1 MKYLGRIVLVV
12 FLALAP
18 ALAYPFGLKTH
29 IWIGK
34 ALLAEVQSSCRVS
47 VQTVPVSINPQVC
60 QSIREH
66 PGAFL
71 AGVLGPDAY
80 PDVITGQVTTHPGI
94 PGDWQTADWLVHLY
108 SRAETGPRLAFAA
121 GYLVHAA
128 GDVFAHTYVNAYSGD
143 IFILGDER
151 AVERRHFV
159 LEKYIDARLPGYSF
173 TTGSLNPPAEWLRD
187 KLIHNSDAERNSAKS
202 GLAMHV
208 AAMNSLYVSVVDLA
222 KQLDQIERDGGR
234 LLADIVVTVAEAQAK
249 VATGEFQLK
258 IARETLNANEQKL
271 KAEQAVF
278 DAAEKAFQ
286 DAIKALE
293 DKKNLINQRALEA
306 KLAREAA
313 QTAKDVG
320 TQAIEAT
327 KKIQNDIVS
336 AQQHLANT
344 PAKVSKEICENHKNK
359 VCDAVCL
366 GGLNPFCKDV
376 CKEVTKQVCRTV
388 EQVNDVYTGLTN
400 KISGLQT
407 SLNDARARAEKAALD
422 VTTQTAIEAS
432 KLQEKA
438 AAEALAAGLEAAK
451 LAAEAEF
458 RLHRAMLDVELKAT
472 QEARKK
478 ADDAANE
485 LAKLRNQLIDAQAIK
500 DAITDLIARSDI
512 LSGLAKNWG
521 HGMDLA
527 GKEFIL
533 AGTRI
538 ADGMLAGKSHFVS
551 SYLDWWK
558 CYGHAYGGIP
568 VQFGQA
574 TCAYEDFVGR
584 VEAEAN
590 KIVQRTLPPP
600 FGDLYGR
607 FLQIKVDIKNE
618 LKQRTSD
625 AVLHI
630 AKLAA
635 PDPVTGD
642 FIDLLARPDHATKQ
656 KLNEVFGTS
665 AGAGGKPLLAF
676 QKVSDLVDSD
686 ISLEGDNLNP
696 EKFYALKNAVT
707 LSKLALADIR
717 SIKGLIW
724 VLGGD
729 PDLLQDPSSTE
740 RKSILFDMVR
750 SIDGNHQW
758 QPYGL
763 PYPSASG
770 ADPRPKDPL
779 ARRYGYGPRQERPG
793 FILFVEPSLR
803 KEVFLRIFE
812 GPVSGSLAK
821 HLSGYPFPECLRNP
835 FPVSFLPDGSGRA
848 ADSGC
853 TDGSVEDVSGSMF
866 EWLRRGI
873 NRIRLN
879 PYDPF

>member
-1 MKYLGRIVLVV
+1 MNNLRCIVVAAMLGL
-12 FLALAP
+12 FP

-29 IWIGK
+29 VWI
-34 ALLAEVQSSCRVS
+34 AENLLAEVQSSCRVS
-47 VQTVPVSINPQVC
+47 IREVPISINSQVC
-60 QSIREH
+60 QSIRDH
-66 PGAFL
+66 PGAFV

-108 SRAETGPRLAFAA
+108 SSAEAGPKLAFAA

-128 GDVFAHTYVNAYSGD
+128 GDVFAHTYVNAYAGD

-159 LEKYIDARLPGYSF
+159 LEKYIDTRLPGYSF
-173 TTGSLNPPAEWLRD
+173 APGSLTPPAEWLRD
-187 KLIHNSDAERNSAKS
+187 KLIHDGDAARNSAKS
-202 GLAMHV
+202 GLALHV

-234 LLADIVVTVAEAQAK
+234 LLAEIVVTVAESQAK
-249 VATGEFQLK
+249 VATGEVQLK
-258 IARETLNANEQKL
+258 IVRETLSANEQKL
-271 KAEQAVF
+271 EAEQALF
-278 DAAEKAFQ
+278 DTAEKAFK

-293 DKKNLINQRALEA
+293 DNKNLINQRAMEA
-306 KLAREAA
+306 QLARQAA

-320 TQAIEAT
+320 IQASEAA
-327 KKIQNDIVS
+327 KNIQNQIAS
-336 AQQHLANT
+336 AQRELANT
-344 PAKVSKEICENHKNK
+344 PAKVTKEICENQKDK
-359 VCDAVCL
+359 VCEAICL

-376 CKEVTKQVCRTV
+376 CKEVTKQACRTI

-400 KISGLQT
+400 AVSGLQT
-407 SLNDARARAEKAALD
+407 SLNDARARIEQAALD
-422 VTTQTAIEAS
+422 LAAQSTIEAS
-432 KLQEKA
+432 KLHEKA
-438 AAEALAAGLEAAK
+438 AAEALKAGLEVAK
-451 LAAEAEF
+451 LGAEAQF
-458 RLHRAMLDVELKAT
+458 KIHRARLDVELKAT
-472 QEARKK
+472 LEARKK
-478 ADDAANE
+478 ADEAATE

-500 DAITDLIARSDI
+500 NAITDLIERSDI
-512 LSGLAKNWG
+512 LSGLAKHWI
-521 HGMDLA
+521 HGMDVA

-538 ADGMLAGKSHFVS
+538 AEGMLTGKSHFVS

-590 KIVQRTLPPP
+590 KIIQRMLPPP
-600 FGDLYGR
+600 FDDLYGR
-607 FLQIKVDIKNE
+607 FLQVKVDIKNN
-618 LKQRTSD
+618 LKQKASD

-635 PDPVTGD
+635 PDPATGD
-642 FIDLLARPDHATKQ
+642 FIDLLARPDHATKE
-656 KLNEVFGTS
+656 KLDEVFATVS
-665 AGAGGKPLLAF
+665 GARGKPLLTF
-676 QKVSDLVDSD
+676 QKMSDLVDAD
-686 ISLEGDNLNP
+686 IALDGDKLDP
-696 EKFYALKNAVT
+696 EKFYALRNAVT
-707 LSKLALADIR
+707 LSKLALADVR

-724 VLGGD
+724 VMGGD
-729 PDLLQDPSSTE
+729 PDILREPASTG

-758 QPYGL
+758 QPFGL
-763 PYPSASG
+763 PYPSAGG
-770 ADPRPKDPL
+770 AEPRPMDPL
-779 ARRYGYGPRQERPG
+779 ARRYGYGPSQERPG

-803 KEVFLRIFE
+803 KKVFLRIFE

-821 HLSGYPFPECLRNP
+821 HLSQYPFPECIRNP
-835 FPVSFLPDGSGRA
+835 FPVSFLPDGSGSP

-853 TDGSVEDVSGSMF
+853 SDPESVEDRGSLLEM
-866 EWLRRGI
+866 LRRGI
-873 NRIRLN
+873 NRVRLN